1 MKLYYHKTDG
11 GAEYYCL
18 KPIAE
23 DSEEGD
29 VKSALMRVDGGEIEL
44 LTKNIFG
51 YYLEIKIS

>member
-1 MKLYYHKTDG
+1 MKLYYHETSG

-23 DSEEGD
+23 GSEEGD
-29 VKSALMRVDGGEIEL
+29 IKSALMRVDGGEIEL

>member
-1 MKLYYHKTDG
+1 MKLYYHKTSG

-18 KPIAE
+18 KPIK

-29 VKSALMRVDGGEIEL
+29 IRSALMRVDGGEIEL

-51 YYLEIKIS
+51 YYLDIKIS

>member
-29 VKSALMRVDGGEIEL
+29 VRSALMRVDGGEIEL